1 MDAEEQ
7 IERGYRALGLGADD
21 DVIAMFEHLG
31 AEPASW
37 VVYELGAFSGRRP
50 AGDVVAME
58 LFAGLPSHFEGSA
71 SSSAPGDEP
80 ASDAADRD
88 RPLPRARARELGGAG
103 AAPHS
108 HLAHPGRARR
118 KGGQLA
124 GWGGA
129 AAPGAGAGRR
139 RPRLKARP
147 PSFQL
152 HHLVSSSSG
161 CACSAK

>member
-58 LFAGLPSHFEGSA
+58 LFAGLPSHFEVIGV
-71 SSSAPGDEP
+71 
-80 ASDAADRD
+80 
-88 RPLPRARARELGGAG
+88 ELRTW
-103 AAPHS
+103 S
-108 HLAHPGRARR
+108 MN
-118 KGGQLA
+118 
-124 GWGGA
+124 
-129 AAPGAGAGRR
+129 RR
-139 RPRLKARP
+139 RTRLTVIGRYRVRVRGSWEVLALPLTHIWHIPGGRVEKVV
-147 PSFQL
+147 SFL
-152 HHLVSSSSG
+152 DGVELRRLAPAPAAG
-161 CACSAK
+161 GRG